1 MIRGRH
7 ARWLL
12 AALLFGALVLP
23 MLVSFT
29 GALTLGPYARGG
41 SLQFLADFYADLA
54 RLRAASWVLLLGP
67 VALIAVWRLARELL
81 AHRVPSPVRGG
92 STSTVRR
99 G

>member
-23 MLVSFT
+23 VLVYFT
-29 GALTLGPYARGG
+29 GVLTLGPYARGG
-41 SLQFLADFYADLA
+41 PLQFLADFYADLA

-81 AHRVPSPVRGG
+81 APRIPGPVRGG

>member
-23 MLVSFT
+23 MLVYFT

-41 SLQFLADFYADLA
+41 PLQVLADF
-54 RLRAASWVLLLGP
+54 
-67 VALIAVWRLARELL
+67 
-81 AHRVPSPVRGG
+81 
-92 STSTVRR
+92 
-99 G
+99 

>member
-23 MLVSFT
+23 VLVYFT

-41 SLQFLADFYADLA
+41 PLQFLADFYADLA
-54 RLRAASWVLLLGP
+54 HLRAASGVLLLGP

-81 AHRVPSPVRGG
+81 APRIPGPVRGG

>member
-23 MLVSFT
+23 MLVYFT

-81 AHRVPSPVRGG
+81 APRIPGPVRGG

>member
-1 MIRGRH
+1 MIQGRH

-23 MLVSFT
+23 VLVYFT

-41 SLQFLADFYADLA
+41 PLQFLADFYADLA
-54 RLRAASWVLLLGP
+54 HLRAASWVLLLGP

-81 AHRVPSPVRGG
+81 APRIPGPVRGG

>member
-23 MLVSFT
+23 MLVYFT